1 MQCITIETRCVQW
14 TRFAV
19 HFMGCHHFL
28 EEISFG
34 TSVNLKFNHKFIS
47 IVVLWPVNRNR
58 CASSCIVRW
67 TLQFLGVSG
76 ECIKFHIYR
85 PEIEFCITDLTLNFT
100 IKQTFFHLREV
111 FILNKFKRFHSFS
124 CHWKSIKL
132 ITFCHRDNDNFPSF
146 IEYIAKYWQNLRS
159 NCDFVWKYYESL
171 FMLFARN
178 LCWIHFSWHFS

>member
-1 MQCITIETRCVQW
+1 MFSEHDSLCISLDVIISW
-14 TRFAV
+14 K
-19 HFMGCHHFL
+19 GSP
-28 EEISFG
+28 SFG

-58 CASSCIVRW
+58 CASWCIVRW
-67 TLQFLGVSG
+67 TLHFLGISG

-100 IKQTFFHLREV
+100 IKQTLFHLREV

-146 IEYIAKYWQNLRS
+146 IEYIAKYWQNLCS
-159 NCDFVWKYYESL
+159 K
-171 FMLFARN
+171 FMWFRLKI
-178 LCWIHFSWHFS
+178 LWITFHVIR